1 MSANSCQSNNVM
13 PCAGL
18 ESGAD
23 VYLKSFSGLHTPA
36 FASFLI
42 WCFFKISESGKRVG
56 ENISPFM
63 ISYIFFVYS

>member
-23 VYLKSFSGLHTPA
+23 VYLKSFSGLPPA
-36 FASFLI
+36 FSSFLI
-42 WCFFKISESGKRVG
+42 CFFFKISESGKWVG
-56 ENISPFM
+56 GYISPFM